1 MTGKQK
7 TLLGCGIVFMAFAI
21 LLVAGAIWLF
31 TGPEGGVKLNNEME
45 KNALQY
51 LADHQILIPSE
62 DLIAYYD
69 ATLSLDGTEAAI
81 LTTKRVIYH
90 KDGRNDAI
98 ELKAIEDVRHRK
110 ETLIGDIIEIYASS
124 GKSMKIEI
132 APLNQGETFR
142 SSLMHAWQRAK
153 TGKSTYERGAPADAD
168 KSLR

>member
-81 LTTKRVIYH
+81 LTTRMA
-90 KDGRNDAI
+90 G
-98 ELKAIEDVRHRK
+98 
-110 ETLIGDIIEIYASS
+110 
-124 GKSMKIEI
+124 MM
-132 APLNQGETFR
+132 P
-142 SSLMHAWQRAK
+142 
-153 TGKSTYERGAPADAD
+153 
-168 KSLR
+168 